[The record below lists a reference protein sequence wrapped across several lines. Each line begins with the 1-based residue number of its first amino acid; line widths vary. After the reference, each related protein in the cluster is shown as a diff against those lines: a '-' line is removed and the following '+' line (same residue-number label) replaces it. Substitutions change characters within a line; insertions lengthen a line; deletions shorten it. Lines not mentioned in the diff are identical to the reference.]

1 MARALTAILLL
12 AGTLAA
18 AIALLY
24 TSTAF
29 SLLGIDPLALNVVNG
44 SLDRAALQSTVIK
57 GLSFNELE
65 IAHFLD
71 VKALVGG
78 VRLAL
83 AVLVVAL
90 AIIAWRW
97 RSLIRSGATWAF
109 GIFVVATASIVACY
123 GILGYVRTSDLLH
136 SLFFT
141 PGSYVFPHGTLMAA
155 LYTNDDMTAGTLFV
169 ISVWGLLLALMWM
182 SARLFSAKV

>member
-12 AGTLAA
+12 AATLAA

-71 VKALVGG
+71 VKALFVG
-78 VRLAL
+78 VRLSL
-83 AVLVVAL
+83 AVLLL
-90 AIIAWRW
+90 AFVIVAWRW
-97 RSLIRSGATWAF
+97 HHLIRAGAAWAF
-109 GIFVVATASIVACY
+109 GIFVVATASTVGSYFA
-123 GILGYVRTSDLLH
+123 LGHIRTSDLLH
-136 SLFFT
+136 ALFFE
-141 PGSYVFPHGTLMAA
+141 PGSYVFPKGTLMAA
-155 LYTNDDMTAGTLFV
+155 LYTNDHMTAGALFV
-169 ISVWGLLLALMWM
+169 ICTWGLLLGLVWM
-182 SARLFSAKV
+182 GARLLSAKV

>member
-24 TSTAF
+24 TSAAF

-44 SLDRAALQSTVIK
+44 SLDRVALQTTVIK

-65 IAHFLD
+65 VAHFFD
-71 VKALVGG
+71 VKALVVG
-78 VRLAL
+78 VRLSL
-83 AVLVVAL
+83 AVLVVSL

-97 RSLIRSGATWAF
+97 RHLIRSGAAWAF
-109 GIFVVATASIVACY
+109 GIFVAATASVVGCY
-123 GILGYVRTSDLLH
+123 FALGHIRTSDLLH
-136 SLFFT
+136 TLFFE

-155 LYTNDDMTAGTLFV
+155 LYTNDHMSAGALFV
-169 ISVWGLLLALMWM
+169 ICTWGLLLGLIWM
-182 SARLFSAKV
+182 SAHLFPAKV